1 MILMQIRLGLL
12 LYFSISLIACKYDQK
27 NIQSTNLSNDYD
39 TLEVLNH
46 RIFEH
51 ANSDSLYIDRAKY
64 YFQNET
70 FDSAIIDI
78 RRAISLN
85 PKQANYYFYLSDAYL
100 MSYDSKKALAIL
112 DTAIA
117 EFPDYIPVFLKKAK
131 LQLILKSHMNAIAT
145 LDRVFI
151 LDPQNAD
158 GYYLAGHILSEM
170 GDTGRAINS
179 YQKAV
184 DLNPDLRE
192 AWIQLGDVMTSL
204 NNPLALRYYENAIR
218 LDTSDIETMHNRAYA
233 LQKFGKLNEAIF
245 EYKSNISNFPG
256 YELSYYNLALL
267 YSKSDSNDLAI
278 KYFTNAI
285 NLNDQEPSSYYQRGR
300 CYEKLSKKA
309 EALVDYKK
317 AIELDHNYSEA
328 KKSLSRLEK
337 QYN

>member
-1 MILMQIRLGLL
+1 MILMQIRLGVLL
-12 LYFSISLIACKYDQK
+12 FFYFCLIACKSDQQK
-27 NIQSTNLSNDYD
+27 ILSTHLSNDYD

-51 ANSDSLYIDRAKY
+51 PNSDSLYIDRAKF
-64 YFQNET
+64 YFENEK
-70 FDSAIIDI
+70 FDSAIVDI
-78 RRAISLN
+78 KQAIYLN

-100 MSYDSKKALAIL
+100 MAYDSKKALAIL
-112 DTAIA
+112 DTAIV
-117 EFPDYIPVFLKKAK
+117 EFPEYIPVFLKKAK

-151 LDPQNAD
+151 LDPQKAEGD
-158 GYYLAGHILSEM
+158 YLAGHILSEM

-245 EYKSNISNFPG
+245 EYKSNISRFPN
-256 YELSYYNLALL
+256 YELRYYHLQLFVA
-267 YSKSDSNDLAI
+267 KSDSNELAI
-278 KYFTNAI
+278 TYFTDAI
-285 NLNDQEPSSYYQRGR
+285 KLNDQEASSYYHRGR
-300 CYEKLSKKA
+300 CYEILLKKT
-309 EALVDYKK
+309 EALVDYRK
-317 AIELDHNYSEA
+317 AIELDQNYNEA

-337 QYN
+337 QNN